1 MTKATAYHCDTS
13 CTAVKQLRTRKPNSQ
28 FKIESNIKDMSINDG
43 FSEMQSL
50 GEEVVFEDTSDRA
63 DAVFPA
69 DLLAFFIGSTAV
81 ADTHFKDATLH
92 A

>member
-50 GEEVVFEDTSDRA
+50 GEEVVFEDTPDRA
-63 DAVFPA
+63 DAVHTRA
-69 DLLAFFIGSTAV
+69 GSGRDPNRRAPSGECLRPGT
-81 ADTHFKDATLH
+81 
-92 A
+92 

>member
-1 MTKATAYHCDTS
+1 
-13 CTAVKQLRTRKPNSQ
+13 
-28 FKIESNIKDMSINDG
+28 MSINDG

-50 GEEVVFEDTSDRA
+50 GEEVVFEDTPDRA